1 MPKDGNFVSQR
12 NEFWNWLIKKII
24 SNYHTHKSIAE
35 SFLMV
40 FRKSEKKIPLRPPM
54 ILQTI
59 EFFLIYTFS
68 VLSNKLQKITKIMQK
83 VIVFTW

>member
-40 FRKSEKKIPLRPPM
+40 FRKSEKKNSFE
-54 ILQTI
+54 TS
-59 EFFLIYTFS
+59 YDTSNYWVFS
-68 VLSNKLQKITKIMQK
+68 DLH
-83 VIVFTW
+83 VFCSLE